1 MEHELQ
7 SAFTLLLQ
15 VRDYECDLG
24 GVVNNAV
31 YLNYCEHARHEFLK
45 TIGIDFAEFA
55 RRQINFVVTRS
66 EIDYRASLVSGD
78 QFEVHV
84 RAERVSRLRIV
95 FHQAIRLASN
105 QKLICE
111 AKVFGAVLD
120 LNGRPCMPQELA
132 TLLDSLS
139 NETSTNQ
146 A

>member
-1 MEHELQ
+1 MEQELQ
-7 SAFTLLLQ
+7 RPFSLLLQ

-78 QFEVHV
+78 QFEVYV
-84 RAERVSRLRIV
+84 RSERVSRLRIV
-95 FHQAIRLASN
+95 FHQEIRLASN

-111 AKVFGAVLD
+111 AKVFGAALD
-120 LNGRPCMPQELA
+120 LNGRPCMPDDLA
-132 TLLDSLS
+132 VLLDSLS
-139 NETSTNQ
+139 SETSKNQ

>member
-7 SAFTLLLQ
+7 PAFTILLQ

-55 RRQINFVVTRS
+55 RRQINFVVTRT

-78 QFEVHV
+78 KFEAYV

-95 FHQAIRLASN
+95 FHQEIRLASN

-120 LNGRPCMPQELA
+120 LNGRPCMPDDLA
-132 TLLDSLS
+132 GLLDALS
-139 NETSTNQ
+139 NDASTN
-146 A
+146 

>member
-7 SAFTLLLQ
+7 SAFSLLLQ

-78 QFEVHV
+78 KFEVHV

-95 FHQAIRLASN
+95 FHQEIRLASN

-120 LNGRPCMPQELA
+120 LNGRPCMPDDLVG
-132 TLLDSLS
+132 LLDSLS
-139 NETSTNQ
+139 NGTSKNQ

>member
-7 SAFTLLLQ
+7 PAFTILLQ

-78 QFEVHV
+78 KFEAYI

-95 FHQAIRLASN
+95 FHQEIRLASN

-120 LNGRPCMPQELA
+120 LNGRPCMPDDLA
-132 TLLDSLS
+132 GLLDSLS
-139 NETSTNQ
+139 NEASTN
-146 A
+146 

>member
-7 SAFTLLLQ
+7 PAFTILLQ

-55 RRQINFVVTRS
+55 RRQINFVVTRT

-78 QFEVHV
+78 KFEVYV

-95 FHQAIRLASN
+95 FHQEIRLASN

-120 LNGRPCMPQELA
+120 LNGRPCMPDDLA
-132 TLLDSLS
+132 GLLDALP
-139 NETSTNQ
+139 NDASTN
-146 A
+146 

>member
-1 MEHELQ
+1 MERELQ
-7 SAFTLLLQ
+7 PSFSLLLQ

-78 QFEVHV
+78 RFEVYV

-95 FHQAIRLASN
+95 FHQEIRLASN

-111 AKVFGAVLD
+111 AKVFGAALD
-120 LNGRPCMPQELA
+120 LNGRPCMPDDLA
-132 TLLDSLS
+132 VSLDSLS
-139 NETSTNQ
+139 NETSKNED
-146 A
+146 

>member
-7 SAFTLLLQ
+7 PTFKLLLQ
-15 VRDYECDLG
+15 VRDYECDQG

-78 QFEVHV
+78 KFEVHV

-95 FHQAIRLASN
+95 FHQEIRLASN

-120 LNGRPCMPQELA
+120 LNGRPCMPDDLA
-132 TLLDSLS
+132 VLLDSLS
-139 NETSTNQ
+139 DETAKN
-146 A
+146 

>member
-1 MEHELQ
+1 MERELQ
-7 SAFTLLLQ
+7 STFSLLLQ

-78 QFEVHV
+78 RFEVYV

-95 FHQAIRLASN
+95 FHQEIRLASN

-111 AKVFGAVLD
+111 AKVFGAALD
-120 LNGRPCMPQELA
+120 LNGRPCMPDDLA
-132 TLLDSLS
+132 VSLDSLS
-139 NETSTNQ
+139 NETSKN
-146 A
+146 

>member
-1 MEHELQ
+1 MEQELQ
-7 SAFTLLLQ
+7 RTFSLLLQ

-55 RRQINFVVTRS
+55 SRQINFVVTRS

-95 FHQAIRLASN
+95 FHQEIRLASN

-111 AKVFGAVLD
+111 AKVFGAALD
-120 LNGRPCMPQELA
+120 LNGRPCMPDDLA
-132 TLLDSLS
+132 VLLDSLS
-139 NETSTNQ
+139 SETSKNQ